1 MYIGN
6 KVWVYTGHGNSKAGT
21 VRDIRI
27 MPKGGKA
34 YQIELAGGVRQWFAE
49 NEVRSEKAIS
59 SLKMRVTSD

>member
-6 KVWVYTGHGNSKAGT
+6 KVRVHTGYGNSKAGT

-34 YQIELAGGVRQWFAE
+34 YQIELAGGVRQWFSE
-49 NEVRSEKAIS
+49 NEVRSEKAITNMGKS
-59 SLKMRVTSD
+59 RV